1 MAKDLTAKIR
11 AVELALAR
19 GANILDA
26 VMSRKH
32 DRETELDSRCRDMY
46 IQQHE
51 VCVKM
56 YRHFYQMLCD
66 KEDKRDQL
74 VEHMEQLKHQF
85 ESAVKIAN
93 FSEIGRIKE
102 LMKRV
107 DSDLIRIQKEIEEG
121 FHLMFARFKACW
133 ELERVLYQRFRLAE
147 SSIGDDPNLEL
158 LSEDPSLVPLKLDPS
173 MSTTTWK
180 PRPSALEPF
189 LVMRMDANVVKN
201 PQFKEGRT
209 AWACN
214 EATELSLRESAD
226 HERGPLHLVR
236 AGRAGP
242 AARNRHQQRD
252 GVPLQRAQR
261 HEQLGEGALPLRRA
275 AGRARLGQVAFSPR
289 AGHDADP
296 IITFVRLSIPRL
308 SHEIRFNST
317 LNRSHYPAQF
327 TCFNKLA

>member
-1 MAKDLTAKIR
+1 MGLQTLMAKDLTAKVR

-107 DSDLIRIQKEIEEG
+107 DADLIRIQKEIEEG
-121 FHLMFARFKACW
+121 FHLIFARYKACW

-158 LSEDPSLVPLKLDPS
+158 LSEDPSLVPLKFDAA
-173 MSTTTWK
+173 MATTTWK

-226 HERGPLHLVR
+226 HEYTCVARCIASGQGVLV
-236 AGRAGP
+236 
-242 AARNRHQQRD
+242 QQRD
-252 GVPLQRAQR
+252 IVISSETEYLFNVRSAMSNSERVLSLFVERQDAQGSGR
-261 HEQLGEGALPLRRA
+261 CCRRA
-275 AGRARLGQVAFSPR
+275 AGVPRWRALR
-289 AGHDADP
+289 
-296 IITFVRLSIPRL
+296 
-308 SHEIRFNST
+308 
-317 LNRSHYPAQF
+317 
-327 TCFNKLA
+327 